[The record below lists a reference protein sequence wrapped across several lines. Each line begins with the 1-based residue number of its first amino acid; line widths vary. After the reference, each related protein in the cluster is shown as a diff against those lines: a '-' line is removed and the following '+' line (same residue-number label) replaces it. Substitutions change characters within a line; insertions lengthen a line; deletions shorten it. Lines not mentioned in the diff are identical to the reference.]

1 MQMKI
6 QTSMSKL
13 AAQAA
18 AGLSGPGSP
27 RVATGSAFWAIH
39 RELSV
44 ESGALQLQL
53 QTAVTIADSG
63 SGTEAP
69 GLMLTGGCR
78 PDSESA
84 EFKSGSPRGGTV
96 GPQLLVRQYPAGAAR
111 WVGPQY
117 RLERS
122 RGAPG
127 QRP

>member
-1 MQMKI
+1 MKI

-78 PDSESA
+78 RLGIVRLP
-84 EFKSGSPRGGTV
+84 PRAGLPRGGGTV
-96 GPQLLVRQYPAGAAR
+96 GPQLLARQYPAGAAR